1 MGEEDREESEEAS
14 MLRRRRAALLLC
26 VQQLSLA
33 LIGLQTVAQSA
44 ALVANDQLNKTIP
57 QPYHT
62 SILTGHG
69 GHPDRICAELGVRR
83 HVFLRLVD
91 LLKRYQYVDSRHIHI
106 EEQLAT
112 FLYACVT
119 GLSVCHIGE
128 QFQRSSNTISRY
140 IFPLPSFN

>member
-1 MGEEDREESEEAS
+1 
-14 MLRRRRAALLLC
+14 LC

-69 GHPDRICAELGVRR
+69 WVLELLSGHPDRIRAELGVRR

-91 LLKRYQYVDSRHIHI
+91 LLKRYQYIDSRHVRI
-106 EEQLAT
+106 EEQLAM
-112 FLYACVT
+112 FLY
-119 GLSVCHIGE
+119 
-128 QFQRSSNTISRY
+128 
-140 IFPLPSFN
+140 